1 MSTGTINSLSW
12 TTSTY
17 NLVWRSVPKL
27 QQAVGIVVIFVAEKF
42 YHDSTFKY
50 YNIHNNNM
58 QGEPG
63 VDYDE
68 PNLDPLVC
76 DLCKKQFD
84 SLDTLGE
91 HQKKYHN
98 M

>member
-1 MSTGTINSLSW
+1 MQRVVRTF
-12 TTSTY
+12 
-17 NLVWRSVPKL
+17 
-27 QQAVGIVVIFVAEKF
+27 VIFIAEEF
-42 YHDSTFKY
+42 YYDFTFKY
-50 YNIHNNNM
+50 YNIHNYNM

-76 DLCKKQFD
+76 DLCKKQFE

>member
-1 MSTGTINSLSW
+1 
-12 TTSTY
+12 
-17 NLVWRSVPKL
+17 
-27 QQAVGIVVIFVAEKF
+27 
-42 YHDSTFKY
+42 
-50 YNIHNNNM
+50 M

-76 DLCKKQFD
+76 DLCKQKFD

-98 M
+98 MWKYTCLLALVTSLFVMQTLLDNPNQHDL

>member
-1 MSTGTINSLSW
+1 MFINDHFLPLKSYSLIQR
-12 TTSTY
+12 
-17 NLVWRSVPKL
+17 L
-27 QQAVGIVVIFVAEKF
+27 IVLDLFERTFILFHF
-42 YHDSTFKY
+42 YILDTH
-50 YNIHNNNM
+50 IIRM

-63 VDYDE
+63 VDYDD
-68 PNLDPLVC
+68 PNLDPLIC
-76 DLCKKQFD
+76 DICKQRFD

>member
-1 MSTGTINSLSW
+1 
-12 TTSTY
+12 
-17 NLVWRSVPKL
+17 
-27 QQAVGIVVIFVAEKF
+27 
-42 YHDSTFKY
+42 
-50 YNIHNNNM
+50 M

-76 DLCKKQFD
+76 DLCKQQFD

-98 M
+98 MWNNLTCPTAILYYRS

>member
-1 MSTGTINSLSW
+1 
-12 TTSTY
+12 
-17 NLVWRSVPKL
+17 
-27 QQAVGIVVIFVAEKF
+27 
-42 YHDSTFKY
+42 
-50 YNIHNNNM
+50 M

-63 VDYDE
+63 VDYDD

-76 DLCKKQFD
+76 DICKQRFD